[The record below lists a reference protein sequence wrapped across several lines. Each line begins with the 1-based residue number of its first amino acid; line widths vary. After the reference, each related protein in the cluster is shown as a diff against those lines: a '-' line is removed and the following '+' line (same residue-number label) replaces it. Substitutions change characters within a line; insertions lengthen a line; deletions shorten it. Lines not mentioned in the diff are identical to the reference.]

1 MGEKLKVMSEKLKV
15 PAAGGFARG
24 EKSEIRLKRMKIK
37 NRIILL
43 MVIISFLIFNASS
56 SILSAE
62 EIASK
67 AALVMEASTSRV
79 LYAKNPNLKLQPAS
93 TTKLVTAIVVL
104 DNANVGDTVTLSK
117 KAVELYPGSE
127 NKFKEGERITIE
139 KILYAVLMESSNDAA
154 IAIAEAVAPSQK
166 EFVSM
171 MNKKAV
177 SIGAKNTLFANVT
190 GHTDNNQRITAYD
203 LARIMRYALKYP
215 EIKEIISTKS
225 ADITTLDGRTILL
238 ENTNRL
244 LWTEDG
250 IVGGKTGYTK
260 KAKNCLVYAAER
272 NGEILIVAV
281 LGAPSREVLWDEA
294 ARLAEKGFDV
304 LANNEQPVV
313 YFTKSDYKNLI
324 KKASYKRVQEMKPE
338 FKNKKTKKNLRSKQ
352 SKKNFHREKINR
364 KEINSDIKTSDR
376 TGNGDKG

>member
-1 MGEKLKVMSEKLKV
+1 MIKKLRVNSEELKVKTGMIL
-15 PAAGGFARG
+15 
-24 EKSEIRLKRMKIK
+24 LT
-37 NRIILL
+37 IILL
-43 MVIISFLIFNASS
+43 FLTFNFLSS
-56 SILSAE
+56 TLLAE

-79 LYAKNPNLKLQPAS
+79 LYAKNPNLKLHPAS

-104 DNANVGDTVTLSK
+104 DNANVSDTVTISK
-117 KAVELYPGSE
+117 KAVEIHPGSE
-127 NKFKEGERITIE
+127 NKFKEGERVTIE
-139 KILYAVLMESSNDAA
+139 KILYAVLMESANDAA
-154 IAIAEAVAPSQK
+154 FAAAETIAASQK

-171 MNKKAV
+171 MNKKVV

-190 GHTDNNQRITAYD
+190 GHTDNNQHVTAYD

-215 EIKEIISTKS
+215 ELKEIIATKS
-225 ADITTLDGRTILL
+225 ADITTLEGRTILL

-250 IVGGKTGYTK
+250 VIGGKTGYTK

-272 NGEILIVAV
+272 NNETLIVAV

-304 LANNEQPVV
+304 MANNEQPVV

-324 KKASYKRVQEMKPE
+324 KKASYKKVPE
-338 FKNKKTKKNLRSKQ
+338 QRPELKNKKTKKNLKPKQ
-352 SKKNFHREKINR
+352 SKKNFKREGT
-364 KEINSDIKTSDR
+364 NSEIKTSDR
-376 TGNGDKG
+376 MADGAKG

>member
-1 MGEKLKVMSEKLKV
+1 MGKKLKFESEKLKV
-15 PAAGGFARG
+15 
-24 EKSEIRLKRMKIK
+24 K
-37 NRIILL
+37 NKIILL

-56 SILSAE
+56 SVLFAE

-79 LYAKNPNLKLQPAS
+79 LYAKNPNLKLHPAS
-93 TTKLVTAIVVL
+93 TTKLVTAIVTL
-104 DNANVGDTVTLSK
+104 DNANISDTVTISK
-117 KAVELYPGSE
+117 RAVKLYPGSE
-127 NKFKEGERITIE
+127 NKFEEGEKITIE

-154 IAIAEAVAPSQK
+154 IAIAETVSPSQK

-215 EIKEIISTKS
+215 EIKEIIATKS

-272 NGEILIVAV
+272 NNETLIIAV

-294 ARLAEKGFDV
+294 AKLAEKGFDV

-313 YFTKSDYKNLI
+313 YFTKSDYKDLI
-324 KKASYKRVQEMKPE
+324 KKASYKKVSEMKPE
-338 FKNKKTKKNLRSKQ
+338 LKNKKTKKKLKSKQ
-352 SKKNFHREKINR
+352 SQKNFQREKINR
-364 KEINSDIKTSDR
+364 KEVNSDIKTSDR
-376 TGNGDKG
+376 IGHGDKG